1 MRNLVTLLLSIW
13 VCTAQGQTP
22 LQNSLHTSA
31 QQYIYRITDAE
42 AQYIISK
49 GIRPGKA
56 EAYLHTLVDSTPING
71 VLPQLGAGHYL
82 LAHAQ
87 ENSLLLSLHPVAN
100 NQVKII
106 NNYRNLAVMVHDSMG
121 NILPNAQVTLRKKHL
136 HFDAATQT
144 YRLNRFRKKGLLKVQ
159 YNRATSFYPLANSFH
174 KNRTLWQKIKWSFP
188 LKYISNWLRPK
199 RKYRSRHNYFSGTVP
214 YQNNFHAYFV
224 YSKPRYKP
232 GDTVRFKAYILPKKS
247 KLVDRPLLLRLSN
260 RDLDIDTILATVQP
274 YRAGG
279 YEGQLVL
286 NDSLDLDLDD
296 DYLLTLEELSSRKY
310 NLDDY
315 DGDLD
320 DDEYVLQ
327 RKVLAKGIFA
337 YEEYELDQVKFT
349 ARADKSNHGPGNHV
363 AVFAKATDEN
373 DLPIADGRLQV
384 TLLRNSVSAVYMP
397 QLFIPDTLW
406 QHNLPLD
413 PVGETKIALPDSIFP
428 KADFNYTIVV
438 RFLNSNNEEQVKQL
452 LQQYRFSSHRLV
464 FKPKQDSLQISYQHN
479 GEDKPKRATIALQS
493 GRSNTMQQ
501 LSATLPITLP
511 ISPFM
516 ESCTVQTD
524 SVQENYVVQRSTAAI
539 NFYTNRTKDSVTIQ
553 TTNPNRLFFWY
564 TLMAGNKVIEKGYT
578 NNLNIAQ
585 KTVTPKNYFL
595 LLQYI
600 WAGKVQSQDYYIPY
614 HNKTL
619 SIEVE
624 QPATVFPGQQSQINL
639 LVKDAAGKPV
649 ADADVTGWSFTQKF
663 EKAPT
668 PSMPFTSKAYGGFAK
683 KVNYLL
689 QAPPTLSADIQL
701 NWQRWSKEMALDSIA
716 YFQFLH
722 PTPIYQSTVPM
733 VDSITQLA
741 PFVVKNGDLQPIHLL
756 YIDERPV
763 FFSQAE
769 QMQRYSFAVKPGKHA
784 LRLRT
789 HNSMI
794 HLDSVWIQPGA
805 KNIISIESGGV
816 AKGLSTTAQPDSLTR
831 YEQQLWSKYMIVVQN
846 KYGEDFATIAQDST
860 LYQLPPFSPYNY
872 NSYSYNSPYDRLVGP
887 LPKNYAQLKVK
898 RQFEQDFTPEP
909 QYSFNIEKG
918 LIKQKSLSR
927 RNPFSSYLN
936 NQKPMLDFG
945 QRVLTEEQVD
955 SLWQDY
961 LDTRAHTTEIYR
973 NRNFGSSNVEIA
985 VSKWPDG
992 REVFVKTIFLF
1003 RYDNPDVVQV
1013 YKGQQRFLGSLPSGY
1028 YRMMLLLKSGQYA
1041 LYDSILVKDHGY
1053 NYFATGIVY
1062 PKAKDSMS
1070 QSMNDIVDSW
1080 RKENYYQNF
1089 YADGDRIKETFN
1101 IQYFN
1106 TQSFTNT
1113 INGRIIDEKGAPI
1126 AFAVVK
1132 VKGLAMGAAADANG
1146 FFAIR
1151 TPQSGTLEFSAVGY
1165 QTVQRPIGSNMAT
1178 VVMPQSQSMLSEVV
1192 VTGYGVVKK
1201 RSLSASMVTVSGDN
1215 IQQLQARVPGVRI
1228 TNGLGLL
1235 GNSTK
1240 VTLRG
1245 ANSIGEL
1252 KSPLYVVDGVVYNG
1266 TFADF
1271 DANSIVS
1278 VDVLKDGSALYGA
1291 AGANGV
1297 IVVTTNKGTRMLL
1310 DSLAATTT
1318 ETAAA
1323 LPNTLRRHFKDDGF
1337 WQPRLRTDAQG
1348 KASFTVTFPDDITK
1362 WRTFYAAMTDKKQ
1375 TGLTELAIRS
1385 YKPLSA
1391 NLALPQFLVQGDSI
1405 HLIGKVLNYNS
1416 DTATANRKFFI
1427 NDNLIQQASISVAN
1441 AKIDTFGLRV
1451 ATADSIKLK
1460 YTIEQS
1466 GGYFDGEERTV
1477 PVFVQGITETQGLFA
1492 VLDSDTSFT
1501 LPAFNKTAPITV
1513 HAEAS
1518 VLPVLLDE
1526 IDKVKKY
1533 EYLCNEQLASKLKC
1547 LLLEKKIRQ
1556 QMGQPFK
1563 EEKQI
1568 KTLIEKL
1575 TQNRGRNYMWGWWAE
1590 NDPSLWI
1597 TLHVTE
1603 ALLQAETM
1611 GYIVMLAKQPIIDYL
1626 VYNQASFY
1634 REDKVRSLLL
1644 LQQLQAKAD
1653 FKTYADSIA
1662 KHIKP
1667 TTLYQKLQW
1676 IAAQQQLGLPVNT
1689 DSVLLWSS
1697 RTMMGN
1703 LYWGEEGYRF
1713 FDNAV
1718 QNTLLAY
1725 AILRK
1730 RGGQE
1735 ALLKKMRYYF
1745 LEKRKSGQ
1753 WRNTYESAL
1762 ILETILPDL
1771 LAEVGVNQPPSFTI
1785 GGTTNLTVK
1794 DFPFSWQ
1801 ANATDSVTIAKKAG
1815 LPVYFTAYQQYH
1827 NPAPKKVNSDF
1838 EVSTVFEKNGQSL
1851 QQLKAG
1857 EAVQLKTTV
1866 TVKAD
1871 ADYVM
1876 VEIPIPAGCSY
1887 KSKQQGY
1894 ANNEV
1899 HREHFKNKVS
1909 LFCTALKKGSYTFT
1923 VELLPRYNGLYHLNP
1938 AKAEMMYFPV
1948 FYGREGMKQVV
1959 IR

>member
-1 MRNLVTLLLSIW
+1 MALY
-13 VCTAQGQTP
+13 CTAWAQTP
-22 LQNSLHTSA
+22 LQHSLHTSA

-42 AQYIISK
+42 AQYIVSK
-49 GIRPGKA
+49 GIKPDKA

-71 VLPQLGAGHYL
+71 TLPRLEAGHYL

-106 NNYRNLAVMVHDSMG
+106 NNYRSLAVLVHDSVG
-121 NILPNAQVTLRKKHL
+121 NILPNAKVTLRNKHL
-136 HFDAATQT
+136 AFDAATQT

-159 YNRATSFYPLANSFH
+159 YNSAVSFYPLANSLK
-174 KNRTLWQKIKWSFP
+174 KNLTLWQKIKWSFP

-214 YQNNFHAYFV
+214 YQNNFYSYFV

-232 GDTVRFKAYILPKKS
+232 GDTLHFKAYVVPKEGKM
-247 KLVDRPLLLRLSN
+247 VNRPLLLRLSN
-260 RDLDIDTILATVQP
+260 RNLDIDTILATVQP
-274 YRAGG
+274 YRPGG
-279 YEGQLVL
+279 YEGELVL

-296 DYLLTLEELSSRKY
+296 DYLLTLEELSSRRY
-310 NLDDY
+310 DLDEY

-320 DDEYVLQ
+320 DEEYVLK
-327 RKVLAKGIFA
+327 RKVLAKGNFTF
-337 YEEYELDQVKFT
+337 EEYELDQVKFT
-349 ARADKSNHGPGNHV
+349 ARADKTAHGPGNHV
-363 AVFAKATDEN
+363 AIFAKASDEN
-373 DLPIADGRLQV
+373 DLPIADGRLQI
-384 TLLRNSVSAVYMP
+384 TLLRNNVSAVYVP
-397 QLFIPDTLW
+397 QLYIPDTLW
-406 QHNLPLD
+406 QHNQALD

-428 KADFNYTIVV
+428 KADFGYTMVV

-452 LQQYRFSSHRLV
+452 LQQYHFSSHRLV

-479 GEDKPKRATIALQS
+479 GQDQPQRATITLQS

-501 LSATLPITLP
+501 VSATLPITLP

-516 ESCTVQTD
+516 ESCMVQTD
-524 SVQENYVVQRSTAAI
+524 SAQENYVVQRSTAAI
-539 NFYTNRTKDSVTIQ
+539 NFYTNRTQDSVTIQ
-553 TTNPNRLFFWY
+553 TNNPNQLFFWY
-564 TLMAGNKVIEKGYT
+564 TFMAGNRVLQKGYT

-585 KTVTPKNYFL
+585 KTISPKNYFL

-600 WAGKVQSQDYYIPY
+600 WAGKVQTQDYFIPY

-624 QPATVFPGQQSQINL
+624 QPATVYPGQQSQINL

-663 EKAPT
+663 ENAHTPT
-668 PSMPFTSKAYGGFAK
+668 MPFTSKAYGGFTK
-683 KVNYLL
+683 KVNYRL
-689 QAPPTLSADIQL
+689 QGPQALSADIQL

-784 LRLRT
+784 LRMRT

-794 HLDSVWIQPGA
+794 QLDSIWVQAGV
-805 KNIISIESGGV
+805 KNIISIQSGGS
-816 AKGLSTTAQPDSLTR
+816 AKGLSTTAQPDSLTL
-831 YEQQLWSKYMIVVQN
+831 YEQQLWGKYMIVVQN
-846 KYGEDFATIAQDST
+846 RYGEDFATIAQNNI

-872 NSYSYNSPYDRLVGP
+872 NNYSYNSPYDRLVGP
-887 LPKNYAQLKVK
+887 LPTNYAQLKVK

-909 QYSFNIEKG
+909 QYSFTIEKG
-918 LIKQKSLSR
+918 LIKQKSLSG
-927 RNPFSSYLN
+927 RNPFRSHLS

-961 LDTRAHTTEIYR
+961 LDTRAQTTDIHSKR
-973 NRNFGSSNVEIA
+973 NGGSSNLEIA
-985 VSKWPDG
+985 VNKQPDG
-992 REVFVKTIFLF
+992 QTLFVKTIFLF
-1003 RYDNPDVVQV
+1003 RYDNPDVMQV
-1013 YKGQQRFLGSLPSGY
+1013 YKGQQRLLGSLPSGY
-1028 YRMMLLLKSGQYA
+1028 YRMMLLLKAGQYA
-1041 LYDSILVKDHGY
+1041 LYDSILVKDNGY

-1070 QSMNDIVDSW
+1070 QRMNDIVDSW

-1089 YADGDRIKETFN
+1089 YADDDRIKETFN
-1101 IQYFN
+1101 VQYFN

-1113 INGRIIDEKGAPI
+1113 INGRIIDENGTPI

-1132 VKGLAMGAAADANG
+1132 VKGLAMGAIADANG

-1151 TPQSGTLEFSAVGY
+1151 VPQSGTLEFSAVGY
-1165 QTVQRPIGSNMAT
+1165 QTVHRTIGTNMAT
-1178 VVMPQSQSMLSEVV
+1178 VMMPQAKGQLSEVV
-1192 VTGYGVVKK
+1192 VTASAVRSVK
-1201 RSLSASMVTVSGDN
+1201 AMGFSMVTVAGDN
-1215 IQQLQARVPGVRI
+1215 IQQLQGKVAGVQI
-1228 TNGLGLL
+1228 SNGLGLL
-1235 GNSTK
+1235 GKNTK
-1240 VTLRG
+1240 ITIRG
-1245 ANSIGEL
+1245 VSSISEL
-1252 KSPLYVVDGVVYNG
+1252 KSPLYVVDGVPYSG
-1266 TFADF
+1266 AFADL

-1278 VDVLKDGSALYGA
+1278 VDVQKDGSALYGA

-1348 KASFTVTFPDDITK
+1348 KASFSVTFPDDITK
-1362 WRTFYAAMTDKKQ
+1362 WRTFYAAMTDKRQ

-1416 DTATANRKFFI
+1416 DTATANRQFFI
-1427 NDNLIQQASISVAN
+1427 NDTLIKQAAVSVAN
-1441 AKIDTFGLRV
+1441 ARIDTFALRI
-1451 ATADSIKLK
+1451 AAADSIKLK
-1460 YTIEQS
+1460 YTIEQI

-1492 VLDSDTSFT
+1492 VLDTDTSFT
-1501 LPAFNKTAPITV
+1501 LPTFNKTAPITV

-1518 VLPVLLDE
+1518 VLPVMLDE

-1563 EEKQI
+1563 EEKQV
-1568 KTLIEKL
+1568 KTIIDKL
-1575 TQNRGRNYMWGWWAE
+1575 LQNRGRNFMWGWWTE
-1590 NDPSLWI
+1590 NDPAMWI
-1597 TLHVTE
+1597 SLHVTE
-1603 ALLQAETM
+1603 ALLQAEAM
-1611 GYIVMLAKQPIIDYL
+1611 GYTFTLVKQPIIDYL

-1653 FKTYADSIA
+1653 FKAYADSIA
-1662 KHIKP
+1662 KYIKP

-1676 IAAQQQLGLPVNT
+1676 IKAQQQLGLPVNT

-1697 RTMMGN
+1697 RTMLGN

-1730 RGGQE
+1730 KGGQE

-1745 LEKRKSGQ
+1745 LEKRKNGQ

-1771 LAEVGVNQPPSFTI
+1771 LAEAGANQAPAFTI
-1785 GGTTNLTVK
+1785 GGSQNITVK
-1794 DFPFSWQ
+1794 DFPFTWQ
-1801 ANATDSVTIAKKAG
+1801 ANAADNITVSKKAG
-1815 LPVYFTAYQQYH
+1815 LPLYFTAYQQYH
-1827 NPAPKKVNSDF
+1827 NPAPQKVNTDF
-1838 EVSTVFEKNGQSL
+1838 EVSTVFEKNGQPL

-1857 EAVQLKTTV
+1857 EAVQLTTTV

-1887 KSKQQGY
+1887 KSKQQAY

-1909 LFCTALKKGSYTFT
+1909 LFCTSLTKGSYTFT
-1923 VELLPRYNGLYHLNP
+1923 IELLPRYNGLYQLNP

-1948 FYGREGMKQVV
+1948 FYGREGMKQVA
-1959 IR
+1959 IK